1 MTRAVATTPLRP
13 AHRLLWLRV
22 LAVNVA
28 ILVAAVLALV
38 LTPATVSARP
48 RASEVV
54 VLAVGL
60 VVTAVANAF
69 VVRSMV
75 RPLDELAARLDRE
88 GSFGT
93 ASRLPVEGDGIVARL
108 SRAVND
114 LLERLE
120 EGRRQAGVAAL
131 AAQESERARIAQELH
146 DGVGQSL
153 TVILLEAGALAGR
166 SQVDPAELDRIRE
179 LARTSLD
186 EVRGVARQLRPHVLE
201 DLGLRSALSALTT
214 ELFGHGD
221 THVHGGS
228 HRGCPTWRRRP
239 SWSSSGWRRRHSPT
253 SPGTPRRPRS
263 RSGSRASVTGW
274 SWWSPTTGSG
284 SPTGPTGP
292 GCAACGNGPP
302 SSVPT

>member
-1 MTRAVATTPLRP
+1 M
-13 AHRLLWLRV
+13 
-22 LAVNVA
+22 
-28 ILVAAVLALV
+28 
-38 LTPATVSARP
+38 
-48 RASEVV
+48 
-54 VLAVGL
+54 GL

-221 THVHGGS
+221 THVR
-228 HRGCPTWRRRP
+228 RGIAPGLPDLEEATELVVFRVAQEALTNVA
-239 SWSSSGWRRRHSPT
+239 RHAAAATVEVRLARVGDRVELVVADDGVGIPNGAD
-253 SPGTPRRPRS
+253 GTGLRGMRERAAVIGADLTVGP
-263 RSGSRASVTGW
+263 SGSGGTLVRLQVPVGR
-274 SWWSPTTGSG
+274 
-284 SPTGPTGP
+284 
-292 GCAACGNGPP
+292 
-302 SSVPT
+302 SVPDEVRS